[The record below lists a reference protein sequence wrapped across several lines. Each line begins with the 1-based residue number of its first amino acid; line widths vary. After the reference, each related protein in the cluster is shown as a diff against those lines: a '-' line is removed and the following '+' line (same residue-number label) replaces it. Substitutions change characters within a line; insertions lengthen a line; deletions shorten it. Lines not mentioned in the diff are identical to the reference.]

1 MAENEVMSD
10 LNPDFA
16 NDGTATATPFSDQ
29 LARGRP
35 SGAAQTPELS
45 EREEP
50 PWVSA
55 VADEIVKLQLLEREW
70 DGYGA
75 GPIRSDVLKFVRQ
88 LLARIMPRD
97 TPPPHLTP
105 MSHEGI
111 LIEWHQHGIELEIEV
126 ESPTQV
132 WVSYTAD
139 GEGEEWSVRNN
150 FSSLKM
156 PISELIRRAIAA
168 Q

>member
-1 MAENEVMSD
+1 MPI

-16 NDGTATATPFSDQ
+16 NDGTATATPISDQ
-29 LARGRP
+29 LARGHP

-45 EREEP
+45 ERGEP
-50 PWVSA
+50 PWVLA
-55 VADEIVKLQLLEREW
+55 VADEIVKLRSLRREW
-70 DGYGA
+70 DGYDA
-75 GPIRSDVLKFVRQ
+75 GPIRDDVLTFAAQ

-126 ESPTQV
+126 EAPTQV
-132 WVSYTAD
+132 WVSYTVD
-139 GEGEEWSVRNN
+139 GEEEEWAVRSD
-150 FSSLKM
+150 FSSLEM
-156 PISELIRRAIAA
+156 PISELTRRAMAA

>member
-1 MAENEVMSD
+1 MPN
-10 LNPDFA
+10 LIPGFA
-16 NDGTATATPFSDQ
+16 DDDTATATPISDQ
-29 LARGRP
+29 LARVHP
-35 SGAAQTPELS
+35 SGAAQTSELS
-45 EREEP
+45 ERGEP
-50 PWVSA
+50 SWTSA
-55 VADEIVKLQLLEREW
+55 VAEEIVKLQLLVREW

-75 GPIRSDVLKFVRQ
+75 GPIRGDVLNFATQ
-88 LLARIMPRD
+88 LLSRIMQSE

-126 ESPTQV
+126 EAPTQV
-132 WVSYTAD
+132 WISSTVDS
-139 GEGEEWSVRNN
+139 EEKEWFVGSD

-156 PISELIRRAIAA
+156 PISELTRRAVEA

>member
-1 MAENEVMSD
+1 MPI

-16 NDGTATATPFSDQ
+16 IDGTATATPFSDQ

-45 EREEP
+45 ERREP
-50 PWVSA
+50 PWASA
-55 VADEIVKLQLLEREW
+55 VAEEIVKLRLLKLEW

-75 GPIRSDVLKFVRQ
+75 GPIRGDVLNFATQ

-97 TPPPHLTP
+97 TPPPHITP

-126 ESPTQV
+126 EAPTQV
-132 WVSYTAD
+132 WVSYTVD
-139 GEGEEWSVRNN
+139 GEEKEWPVRSD
-150 FSSLKM
+150 FSSLKT
-156 PISELIRRAIAA
+156 PISELTRRAIAA